1 MEKNCLLRTIL
12 LVQLTTTVL
21 CQPPPADPQQK
32 NVKLQNLLTRLFQ
45 ATYQNTDLRP
55 PNFADPTNV
64 EVYLRSVK
72 FESFDEL
79 SASRQVKF
87 SADFITEYTDPRRM
101 LNEPVAGPS
110 TLGDIKY
117 LEVPS
122 WPETMFIW
130 VPDLQFINADV
141 TLRNNTIFRKP
152 SGPCI
157 GCPGWDN
164 GYGSHVLQKTYTIQI
179 ASQKLSTEDLVL
191 NWKLKNPIQPSEQKI
206 QGFCIGAANKM
217 TAIKYAAVASV
228 GTCEKSED
236 DGVNFGNRNFS
247 CLELE
252 IKFVPADGPVQTC

>member
-164 GYGSHVLQKTYTIQI
+164 GYGSHVLVNPSNGRILRKTP
-179 ASQKLSTEDLVL
+179 LSFV
-191 NWKLKNPIQPSEQKI
+191 
-206 QGFCIGAANKM
+206 M
-217 TAIKYAAVASV
+217 V
-228 GTCEKSED
+228 GSPENIPGK
-236 DGVNFGNRNFS
+236 V
-247 CLELE
+247 
-252 IKFVPADGPVQTC
+252 KP